1 MRAITTSGL
10 AEELATVVDE
20 LRAVTVQV
28 WADAQHG
35 TDAAA
40 SGAGVLWDPQGS
52 NGRGLVIT
60 NAHVVRGAQA
70 TVGLGDGA
78 VLPARVVARDRKRD
92 LAALEFESSSAMFAQ
107 LRKVP
112 LQVGELVIAV
122 GHPGGL
128 VGVAALGIVH
138 VAEDG
143 RDDRR
148 PRWIRADL
156 RLAPGFSGGPL
167 ADMSGKVIGINA
179 MVHGSLALA
188 VPVTTV
194 ESWLRRA
201 QAPAA

>member
-1 MRAITTSGL
+1 M
-10 AEELATVVDE
+10 
-20 LRAVTVQV
+20 TVQV

-107 LRKVP
+107 LREVP

-156 RLAPGFSGGPL
+156 RLAPGFSGFSGGPL